1 MLRYFFTD
9 KNGKKF
15 EIKNVLTAEISA
27 DVDVPADE
35 LVLVMP
41 YDERFRNADMFEVYD
56 DEALVFV
63 GQADE
68 IVSIVRTD
76 GAIAKLSARSL
87 AGKLLDN
94 EAEPV
99 TYTNPAANFIFERH
113 LKPFG
118 IAGYD
123 GDEHAFMGKIK
134 IEKGMTEWQVLE
146 KFCSGRYGKS
156 PRITGAGFA
165 LMCGTYGGAE
175 PIVFGKN
182 GINYTSLREYIKP
195 CKVISKV
202 KLRTEEY
209 GGYKS
214 VIGNNSLDGR
224 IKRVRYVNA
233 ILDNN
238 AVKTADRMIEN
249 GNRQSFEIMLECAEC
264 LCGVVGRR
272 AVIDDSL
279 IGKREGLVVK
289 SIKYSL
295 GKNGESTTVV
305 LGKENG
311 DVADELHN

>member
-1 MLRYFFTD
+1 MLSYFFTD
-9 KNGKKF
+9 KNGKRCK
-15 EIKNVLTAEISA
+15 IKNVLTVEISA

-35 LVLVMP
+35 LVLTVP
-41 YDERFRNADMFEVYD
+41 YDRKYRNVDMLEAYD
-56 DEALVFV
+56 GKSLVFV

-68 IVSIVRTD
+68 IVSIVHNS
-76 GAIAKLSARSL
+76 GAIVRLSARSL
-87 AGKLLDN
+87 AGRLLDN

-99 TYTNPAANFIFERH
+99 TYINPAAKFIFERH

-118 IAGYD
+118 IVGYD
-123 GDEHAFMGKIK
+123 GDEHPFMGEIK

-146 KFCSGRYGKS
+146 KFCNGRYGKG

-175 PIVFGKN
+175 PIVFGRN
-182 GINYTSLREYIKP
+182 GVGYTSLREYIKP
-195 CKVISKV
+195 CKVISQV

-214 VIGNNSLDGR
+214 VVGNGSAADR

-233 ILDNN
+233 FLDNN
-238 AVKTADRMIEN
+238 AVKTADRMIES

-264 LCGVVGRR
+264 LCGIVGRR
-272 AVIDDSL
+272 AVIDDPL
-279 IGKREGLVVK
+279 VGKRKGLVVK

>member
-1 MLRYFFTD
+1 MLSYFFTD

-41 YDERFRNADMFEVYD
+41 YDEKFRNADMFEVYD

-76 GAIAKLSARSL
+76 GAIVRLSARSL

-195 CKVISKV
+195 CKVISQV

-214 VIGNNSLDGR
+214 VISNKCVADR

-233 ILDNN
+233 FLDSN

-249 GNRQSFEIMLECAEC
+249 GNRQSFEIMLQCAEC

-272 AVIDDSL
+272 AVVDDSL

>member
-1 MLRYFFTD
+1 MLTYFFTD
-9 KNGKKF
+9 KNGKRC

-35 LVLVMP
+35 LVMTVP
-41 YDERFRNADMFEVYD
+41 YDEKFGNADMLEAYD
-56 DEALVFV
+56 GKSLVFV
-63 GQADE
+63 GQVDE

-76 GAIAKLSARSL
+76 GAIVRLSARSL
-87 AGKLLDN
+87 AGRLLDN

-99 TYTNPAANFIFERH
+99 TYVNPAAKFIFKRH

-118 IAGYD
+118 IVGYD
-123 GDEHAFMGKIK
+123 GDEHPFMGTIK

-146 KFCSGRYGKS
+146 KFCNGRYGKS

-165 LMCGTYGGAE
+165 LMCGTYGGAK
-175 PIVFGKN
+175 PIVFGRN
-182 GINYTSLREYIKP
+182 GVGYTSLREYIKP
-195 CKVISKV
+195 CKVISQV

-214 VIGNNSLDGR
+214 VISNKCVADR

-233 ILDNN
+233 FLDNN

-264 LCGVVGRR
+264 LDRKSVV
-272 AVIDDSL
+272 
-279 IGKREGLVVK
+279 
-289 SIKYSL
+289 
-295 GKNGESTTVV
+295 
-305 LGKENG
+305 
-311 DVADELHN
+311 

>member
-1 MLRYFFTD
+1 MLTYFFTD
-9 KNGKKF
+9 KNSKKC

-35 LVLVMP
+35 LVLTVP
-41 YDERFRNADMFEVYD
+41 YDERFRNADVLEAYD
-56 DEALVFV
+56 GKSLVFV

-68 IVSIVRTD
+68 IVSIVKTG
-76 GAIAKLSARSL
+76 GAIVKMSARSL

-99 TYTNPAANFIFERH
+99 TYVNPAAKFIFERH

-118 IAGYD
+118 IVGYD
-123 GDEHAFMGKIK
+123 GDEHPFMGKIK

-175 PIVFGKN
+175 PIVFGRN
-182 GINYTSLREYIKP
+182 GVNYTSLREYIKP
-195 CKVISKV
+195 CKVITDV

-214 VIGNNSLDGR
+214 IISNKCVADR

-233 ILDNN
+233 FLDNN

-249 GNRQSFEIMLECAEC
+249 GNRQSFEVMIECAEC
-264 LCGVVGRR
+264 LCGIVGRR
-272 AVIDDSL
+272 AVIDDRL
-279 IGKREGLVVK
+279 VGKREDLVVK

-295 GKNGESTTVV
+295 EKNGESTTVV

>member
-1 MLRYFFTD
+1 MLTYFFTD

-123 GDEHAFMGKIK
+123 GDEHPFMGTIK

-146 KFCSGRYGKS
+146 KFCNGRYGKS

-165 LMCGTYGGAE
+165 LMCGTYGGAK
-175 PIVFGKN
+175 PIVFGRN
-182 GINYTSLREYIKP
+182 GVGYTSLREYIKP
-195 CKVISKV
+195 CKVISQV

-249 GNRQSFEIMLECAEC
+249 GNRQSFEIMIECPKC
-264 LCGVVGRR
+264 LCGIVGRK
-272 AVIDDSL
+272 AVIDDRL
-279 IGKREGLVVK
+279 VGKREGLVVK

>member
-1 MLRYFFTD
+1 MLSYFFTD
-9 KNGKKF
+9 KNGIRF
-15 EIKNVLTAEISA
+15 EIKNVLTVEISA

-35 LVLVMP
+35 LVLTVP
-41 YDERFRNADMFEVYD
+41 YDRKYRNVDMLEAYD
-56 DEALVFV
+56 GKSLVFV

-76 GAIAKLSARSL
+76 GAIVRLSARSL
-87 AGKLLDN
+87 AGRLLDN

-99 TYTNPAANFIFERH
+99 TYINPAAKFIFERH

-118 IAGYD
+118 IVGYD
-123 GDEHAFMGKIK
+123 GDEHPFMGTIK
-134 IEKGMTEWQVLE
+134 IEKGMTEWQMLE
-146 KFCSGRYGKS
+146 KFCNGRYGKN

-175 PIVFGKN
+175 PIVFGRN
-182 GINYTSLREYIKP
+182 GVGYTSLREYIKP
-195 CKVISKV
+195 CKVISQV

-214 VIGNNSLDGR
+214 VVGNGSAADR

-233 ILDNN
+233 FLDNN

-264 LCGVVGRR
+264 LCGIVGRR
-272 AVIDDSL
+272 AVIYDPL
-279 IGKREGLVVK
+279 VGKREGLVVK

-295 GKNGESTTVV
+295 KKNGESTTVV

>member
-1 MLRYFFTD
+1 MLSYFFTD
-9 KNGKKF
+9 KNGKRC
-15 EIKNVLTAEISA
+15 EIKNVLTVEISA

-35 LVLVMP
+35 LVLTVP
-41 YDERFRNADMFEVYD
+41 YDRKYRNVDMLEAYD
-56 DEALVFV
+56 GKSLVFV

-68 IVSIVRTD
+68 IVSIVHNS
-76 GAIAKLSARSL
+76 GAIVRLSARSL
-87 AGKLLDN
+87 AGRLLDN

-99 TYTNPAANFIFERH
+99 TYINPAAKFIFERH

-123 GDEHAFMGKIK
+123 GDEHPFMGTIK

-146 KFCSGRYGKS
+146 KFCNGRYGKG

-175 PIVFGKN
+175 PIVFGRN
-182 GINYTSLREYIKP
+182 GVGYTSLREYIKP
-195 CKVISKV
+195 CKVISRV
-202 KLRTEEY
+202 KLRTDEY

-214 VIGNNSLDGR
+214 VVGNGSAADR

-233 ILDNN
+233 FLDNN

-249 GNRQSFEIMLECAEC
+249 GNRQSFEITVECAEC
-264 LCGVVGRR
+264 LCGIVGRK
-272 AVIDDSL
+272 AVIYDPL
-279 IGKREGLVVK
+279 VGKREGLVVK

>member
-1 MLRYFFTD
+1 MLTYFFTD
-9 KNGKKF
+9 KNGKRC

-35 LVLVMP
+35 LVMTVP
-41 YDERFRNADMFEVYD
+41 YDEKFRNADILEAYD
-56 DEALVFV
+56 GKSLVFV

-76 GAIAKLSARSL
+76 GAIVRLSARSL
-87 AGKLLDN
+87 AGRLLDN

-99 TYTNPAANFIFERH
+99 TYVNPAAKFIFERH

-118 IAGYD
+118 IVGYD
-123 GDEHAFMGKIK
+123 GDEHPFMGTIK

-146 KFCSGRYGKS
+146 KFCNGRYGKS

-165 LMCGTYGGAE
+165 LMCGAYGGAK
-175 PIVFGKN
+175 PIVFGRN
-182 GINYTSLREYIKP
+182 GVGYTSLREYIKP
-195 CKVISKV
+195 CKVISQV

-214 VIGNNSLDGR
+214 VISNKCVADR

-233 ILDNN
+233 FLDNN

-249 GNRQSFEIMLECAEC
+249 GNRQSFEIILECAEC

-279 IGKREGLVVK
+279 IGKREGLIVK

>member
-1 MLRYFFTD
+1 MLTYFFTD
-9 KNGKKF
+9 KNGKKC

-35 LVLVMP
+35 LVLTVP
-41 YDERFRNADMFEVYD
+41 YDEKFRNADVLEAYD
-56 DEALVFV
+56 GKSLVFV

-68 IVSIVRTD
+68 IVSVVQNS
-76 GAIAKLSARSL
+76 GAIVKLSARSL

-99 TYTNPAANFIFERH
+99 TYVNPAAKFIFERH

-118 IAGYD
+118 IVGYD
-123 GDEHAFMGKIK
+123 GDEHPFMGKIK
-134 IEKGMTEWQVLE
+134 IEKGMTEWQVFE

-182 GINYTSLREYIKP
+182 GVGYTSLREYIKP
-195 CKVISKV
+195 CKVITDV

-214 VIGNNSLDGR
+214 IISNKCVADR

-233 ILDNN
+233 FLDNN

-249 GNRQSFEIMLECAEC
+249 GNRQSFEVMIECAEC
-264 LCGVVGRR
+264 LCGIVGRR
-272 AVIDDSL
+272 AVIDDRL
-279 IGKREGLVVK
+279 VGKREGLVVK

-295 GKNGESTTVV
+295 EKNGESTTVV

>member
-1 MLRYFFTD
+1 MLTYFFTD
-9 KNGKKF
+9 KNGKKC

-35 LVLVMP
+35 LVLTVP
-41 YDERFRNADMFEVYD
+41 YDEKFRNVDVLEAYD
-56 DEALVFV
+56 GKSLVFV

-68 IVSIVRTD
+68 IVSVVKTG
-76 GAIAKLSARSL
+76 GAIVKIIARSL

-99 TYTNPAANFIFERH
+99 TYVNPAAKFIFERH

-118 IAGYD
+118 IVGYD
-123 GDEHAFMGKIK
+123 GDEHPFMGKIK

-175 PIVFGKN
+175 PIVFGRN
-182 GINYTSLREYIKP
+182 GVNYTSLREYIKP
-195 CKVISKV
+195 CKVITDV

-214 VIGNNSLDGR
+214 VISNKCVADR

-233 ILDNN
+233 FLDNN
-238 AVKTADRMIEN
+238 AIKTADRMIEN
-249 GNRQSFEIMLECAEC
+249 GNRQSFEVMIECAEC
-264 LCGVVGRR
+264 LCGIVGRR
-272 AVIDDSL
+272 AVIDDRL
-279 IGKREGLVVK
+279 VGKREGLVVK
-289 SIKYSL
+289 SVKYTL

>member
-1 MLRYFFTD
+1 MLTFFFTD
-9 KNGKKF
+9 KNGKRC

-35 LVLVMP
+35 LVMTVP
-41 YDERFRNADMFEVYD
+41 YDEKFGNADMLEAYD
-56 DEALVFV
+56 GKSLVFV

-76 GAIAKLSARSL
+76 GAIVRLSARSL
-87 AGKLLDN
+87 AGRLLDN

-99 TYTNPAANFIFERH
+99 TYVNPAAKFIFERH

-118 IAGYD
+118 IVGYD
-123 GDEHAFMGKIK
+123 GDEHPFMGTIK

-146 KFCSGRYGKS
+146 KFCNGRYGKS

-165 LMCGTYGGAE
+165 LMCGTYGG
-175 PIVFGKN
+175 
-182 GINYTSLREYIKP
+182 
-195 CKVISKV
+195 
-202 KLRTEEY
+202 
-209 GGYKS
+209 YKS
-214 VIGNNSLDGR
+214 VISNKCVADR

-233 ILDNN
+233 FLDNN

>member
-1 MLRYFFTD
+1 MLTYFFTD
-9 KNGKKF
+9 KNGKKC

-27 DVDVPADE
+27 NVDVPADE
-35 LVLVMP
+35 LVLTVP
-41 YDERFRNADMFEVYD
+41 YDEKFRNADMIEAYD
-56 DEALVFV
+56 GKSLVFA

-68 IVSIVRTD
+68 IVSIVKTD
-76 GAIAKLSARSL
+76 GAIVKLSARSL

-99 TYTNPAANFIFERH
+99 TYVNPAAKFIFERH

-118 IAGYD
+118 IVGYD
-123 GDEHAFMGKIK
+123 GDEHPFMGKIK

-146 KFCSGRYGKS
+146 KFCSGRYGKG

-175 PIVFGKN
+175 PIVFGRN
-182 GINYTSLREYIKP
+182 GVGYTSLREYIKP
-195 CKVISKV
+195 CRVISQV

-214 VIGNNSLDGR
+214 VISNKCVADR

-233 ILDNN
+233 FLDNN

-249 GNRQSFEIMLECAEC
+249 GNRQSFEVMLECAEC
-264 LCGVVGRR
+264 L
-272 AVIDDSL
+272 
-279 IGKREGLVVK
+279 
-289 SIKYSL
+289 
-295 GKNGESTTVV
+295 
-305 LGKENG
+305 
-311 DVADELHN
+311 

>member
-1 MLRYFFTD
+1 MLSYFFTD
-9 KNGKKF
+9 KNGIRCEF
-15 EIKNVLTAEISA
+15 KNVLTVEISA

-35 LVLVMP
+35 LVLTVP
-41 YDERFRNADMFEVYD
+41 YDRKYRNVDMLEAYD
-56 DEALVFV
+56 GKSLVFV
-63 GQADE
+63 GQVDE

-76 GAIAKLSARSL
+76 GAIVRLSARSL
-87 AGKLLDN
+87 AGRLLDN

-99 TYTNPAANFIFERH
+99 TYINPAAKFIFERH

-118 IAGYD
+118 IVGYD
-123 GDEHAFMGKIK
+123 GDEHPFMGTIK

-146 KFCSGRYGKS
+146 KFCNGRYGKN

-175 PIVFGKN
+175 PIVFGRN
-182 GINYTSLREYIKP
+182 GVGYTSLREYIKP
-195 CKVISKV
+195 CKVISRV
-202 KLRTEEY
+202 KLRTDEY

-214 VIGNNSLDGR
+214 VVGNGSAADR

-233 ILDNN
+233 FLDNN

-249 GNRQSFEIMLECAEC
+249 GNRQSFEITVECAEC
-264 LCGVVGRR
+264 LCGIVGRR
-272 AVIDDSL
+272 AVIDDPL
-279 IGKREGLVVK
+279 VGKREGLVVK

-295 GKNGESTTVV
+295 KKNGESTTVV

>member
-1 MLRYFFTD
+1 MLTYFFTD
-9 KNGKKF
+9 KNGKRC

-35 LVLVMP
+35 LVMTVP
-41 YDERFRNADMFEVYD
+41 YDEKFGNADILEAYD
-56 DEALVFV
+56 GKSLVFV

-76 GAIAKLSARSL
+76 GAIVRMSARSL
-87 AGKLLDN
+87 AGRLLDN

-99 TYTNPAANFIFERH
+99 TYVNPAAKFIFERH

-118 IAGYD
+118 IVGYD
-123 GDEHAFMGKIK
+123 GDEHPFMGTIK

-146 KFCSGRYGKS
+146 KFCNGRYGKS

-165 LMCGTYGGAE
+165 LMCGNYGGAK
-175 PIVFGKN
+175 PIVFGRN
-182 GINYTSLREYIKP
+182 GVGYTSLREYIKP
-195 CKVISKV
+195 CKVISQI

-214 VIGNNSLDGR
+214 VISNKCVADR

-233 ILDNN
+233 FLDNN

-279 IGKREGLVVK
+279 IGKREGLIVK

>member
-1 MLRYFFTD
+1 MLTYFFTD
-9 KNGKKF
+9 KNGIRC
-15 EIKNVLTAEISA
+15 EIKNVLTAEILA

-35 LVLVMP
+35 LVLTLP
-41 YDERFRNADMFEVYD
+41 YDRKYRNVDMLEAYD
-56 DEALVFV
+56 GKSLVFV

-68 IVSIVRTD
+68 IVSIVHNS
-76 GAIAKLSARSL
+76 GAIVRLSARSL
-87 AGKLLDN
+87 AGRLLDN

-99 TYTNPAANFIFERH
+99 TYINPAAKFIFERH

-118 IAGYD
+118 IVGYD
-123 GDEHAFMGKIK
+123 GDEHPFMGTIK

-146 KFCSGRYGKS
+146 KFCNGRYGKN

-165 LMCGTYGGAE
+165 LMCGTYGGAK
-175 PIVFGKN
+175 PIVFGIN
-182 GINYTSLREYIKP
+182 GVGYTSLREYIKP
-195 CKVISKV
+195 CKVISQV

-214 VIGNNSLDGR
+214 VISNKCVDR

-233 ILDNN
+233 FLDNN

-249 GNRQSFEIMLECAEC
+249 GNRQSFEITVECAEC
-264 LCGVVGRR
+264 LCGIVGRR
-272 AVIDDSL
+272 AVIYDPL
-279 IGKREGLVVK
+279 VGKREGLVVK

-295 GKNGESTTVV
+295 KKNGESTTVV

>member
-1 MLRYFFTD
+1 MLSYFFTD

-76 GAIAKLSARSL
+76 GAIAKLSVRSL
-87 AGKLLDN
+87 AGRLLDN

-99 TYTNPAANFIFERH
+99 TYVNPAAKFIFERH

-165 LMCGTYGGAE
+165 LMCGTYGGAK
-175 PIVFGKN
+175 PIVFGRN
-182 GINYTSLREYIKP
+182 GVGYTSLREYIKP

-249 GNRQSFEIMLECAEC
+249 GNRQSFEIMIECPKC
-264 LCGVVGRR
+264 LCGIVGRK
-272 AVIDDSL
+272 AVIDDRL
-279 IGKREGLVVK
+279 VGKREGLVVK

>member
-1 MLRYFFTD
+1 MLTYFFTD
-9 KNGKKF
+9 KNGKRC

-35 LVLVMP
+35 LVMTVP
-41 YDERFRNADMFEVYD
+41 YDEKFGNADMLEAYD
-56 DEALVFV
+56 GKSLVFV

-76 GAIAKLSARSL
+76 GAIVRLSARSL
-87 AGKLLDN
+87 AGRLLDN

-99 TYTNPAANFIFERH
+99 TYVNPAAKFIFERH

-118 IAGYD
+118 IVGYD
-123 GDEHAFMGKIK
+123 GDEHPFMGTIK

-146 KFCSGRYGKS
+146 KFCNGRYGKS

-165 LMCGTYGGAE
+165 LMCGAYGGAK
-175 PIVFGKN
+175 PIVFGRN
-182 GINYTSLREYIKP
+182 GVGYTSLREYIKP
-195 CKVISKV
+195 CKVISQI

-214 VIGNNSLDGR
+214 VISNKYVADR

-233 ILDNN
+233 FLDNN

-279 IGKREGLVVK
+279 IGKREGLIVK

>member
-1 MLRYFFTD
+1 MLTYFFTD
-9 KNGKKF
+9 KNGKRC

-35 LVLVMP
+35 LMMTVP
-41 YDERFRNADMFEVYD
+41 YDEKFGNSDILEAYD
-56 DEALVFV
+56 GKSLVFV

-76 GAIAKLSARSL
+76 GAIVRLSARSL
-87 AGKLLDN
+87 AGRLLDN

-99 TYTNPAANFIFERH
+99 TYVNPAAKFIFERH

-118 IAGYD
+118 IVGYD
-123 GDEHAFMGKIK
+123 GDEHPFMGTIK

-146 KFCSGRYGKS
+146 KFCNGRYGKS

-165 LMCGTYGGAE
+165 LMCGIYGGAK
-175 PIVFGKN
+175 PIVFGRN
-182 GINYTSLREYIKP
+182 GVGYTSLREYIKP
-195 CKVISKV
+195 CKVISQI

-214 VIGNNSLDGR
+214 VISNKCVADR

-233 ILDNN
+233 FLDNN

-279 IGKREGLVVK
+279 IGKREGLIVK

>member
-1 MLRYFFTD
+1 MLSYFFTD
-9 KNGKKF
+9 KNGKRC
-15 EIKNVLTAEISA
+15 EIKNVLTVEISA

-35 LVLVMP
+35 LVMTVP
-41 YDERFRNADMFEVYD
+41 YDRKYRNVDMLEAYD
-56 DEALVFV
+56 GKSLVFV

-68 IVSIVRTD
+68 IVSIVHNS
-76 GAIAKLSARSL
+76 GAIVRLSARSL
-87 AGKLLDN
+87 AGRLLDN

-99 TYTNPAANFIFERH
+99 TYINPAAKFIFERH

-118 IAGYD
+118 IVGYD
-123 GDEHAFMGKIK
+123 GDEHPFMGTIK

-146 KFCSGRYGKS
+146 KFCSGRYGKG

-175 PIVFGKN
+175 PIVFGRN
-182 GINYTSLREYIKP
+182 GVGYTSLREYIKP
-195 CKVISKV
+195 CKVISQV

-214 VIGNNSLDGR
+214 VVGNGSAADR

-233 ILDNN
+233 FLDNN

-249 GNRQSFEIMLECAEC
+249 GNRQSFEITVECAEC
-264 LCGVVGRR
+264 LCGIVGRR
-272 AVIDDSL
+272 AVIDDPL
-279 IGKREGLVVK
+279 VGKREGLVVK

>member
-1 MLRYFFTD
+1 VLSYFFTD

-68 IVSIVRTD
+68 IVSIVQNS
-76 GAIAKLSARSL
+76 GAIAKLSVRSL
-87 AGKLLDN
+87 AGRLLDN

-99 TYTNPAANFIFERH
+99 TYVNPAAKFIFERH

-165 LMCGTYGGAE
+165 LMCGTYGGAK
-175 PIVFGKN
+175 PIVFGRN
-182 GINYTSLREYIKP
+182 GVGYTSLREYIKP

-233 ILDNN
+233 FLDNN

-249 GNRQSFEIMLECAEC
+249 GNRQSFEITVECPKC
-264 LCGVVGRR
+264 LCGIVGRR
-272 AVIDDSL
+272 AVIYDPL
-279 IGKREGLVVK
+279 VGKREGLVVK

-295 GKNGESTTVV
+295 KKNGESTTVV

>member
-1 MLRYFFTD
+1 MLSYFFTD
-9 KNGKKF
+9 KNGKRC

-35 LVLVMP
+35 LVLTVP
-41 YDERFRNADMFEVYD
+41 YDRKYRNVDMLEAYD
-56 DEALVFV
+56 GKLLVFV

-68 IVSIVRTD
+68 IVSIVHNS
-76 GAIAKLSARSL
+76 GAIVRLSARSL
-87 AGKLLDN
+87 AGRLLDN

-99 TYTNPAANFIFERH
+99 TYINPAAKFIFERH

-118 IAGYD
+118 IVGYD
-123 GDEHAFMGKIK
+123 GDEHPFMGEIK

-146 KFCSGRYGKS
+146 KFCNGRYGKG

-165 LMCGTYGGAE
+165 LMCGTYGGAK
-175 PIVFGKN
+175 PIVFGRN
-182 GINYTSLREYIKP
+182 GVGYTSLREYIKP
-195 CKVISKV
+195 CKVISQV

-214 VIGNNSLDGR
+214 VVGNGSAADR

-233 ILDNN
+233 FLDNN
-238 AVKTADRMIEN
+238 AVKTADRMIES

-264 LCGVVGRR
+264 LCGIVGRR
-272 AVIDDSL
+272 AVIDDPL
-279 IGKREGLVVK
+279 VGKREGLVVK

-295 GKNGESTTVV
+295 QKNGESTTVV

-311 DVADELHN
+311 LSLIHI

>member
-1 MLRYFFTD
+1 MLSYFFTD

-68 IVSIVRTD
+68 IVSIVQNS
-76 GAIAKLSARSL
+76 GAIAKLSVRSL
-87 AGKLLDN
+87 AGRLLDN

-99 TYTNPAANFIFERH
+99 TYVNPAAKFIFERH

-118 IAGYD
+118 IVGYD
-123 GDEHAFMGKIK
+123 GDEHPFMGTIK

-146 KFCSGRYGKS
+146 KFCSGRYGKG

-165 LMCGTYGGAE
+165 LMCGTYGGAK
-175 PIVFGKN
+175 PIVFGRN
-182 GINYTSLREYIKP
+182 GVGYTSLREYIKP

-249 GNRQSFEIMLECAEC
+249 GNRQSFEIMIECPKC
-264 LCGVVGRR
+264 LCGIVGRK
-272 AVIDDSL
+272 AVIDDRL
-279 IGKREGLVVK
+279 VGKREGLVVK

-305 LGKENG
+305 LGKENS

>member
-1 MLRYFFTD
+1 MLTYFFTD
-9 KNGKKF
+9 KNGKRC

-35 LVLVMP
+35 LVMTVP
-41 YDERFRNADMFEVYD
+41 YDEKFGNADILEAYD
-56 DEALVFV
+56 GKSLVFV

-76 GAIAKLSARSL
+76 GAIVRLSARSL
-87 AGKLLDN
+87 AGRLLDN

-99 TYTNPAANFIFERH
+99 TYVNPAAKFIFERH

-118 IAGYD
+118 IVGYD
-123 GDEHAFMGKIK
+123 GDEHPFMGTIK

-146 KFCSGRYGKS
+146 KFCNGRYGKS

-165 LMCGTYGGAE
+165 LMCVTYGGAK
-175 PIVFGKN
+175 PIVFGRN
-182 GINYTSLREYIKP
+182 GVGYTSLREYIKP
-195 CKVISKV
+195 CKVISQV

-214 VIGNNSLDGR
+214 VISNKCVADR

-233 ILDNN
+233 FLDNN

-279 IGKREGLVVK
+279 IGKREGLIVK

>member
-1 MLRYFFTD
+1 MLSYFFTD
-9 KNGKKF
+9 KNGIRC
-15 EIKNVLTAEISA
+15 EIKNVLTTEISA

-35 LVLVMP
+35 LVLTVP
-41 YDERFRNADMFEVYD
+41 YDRKYRNVDMLEAYD
-56 DEALVFV
+56 GKSLVFV

-68 IVSIVRTD
+68 IVSIVHNS
-76 GAIAKLSARSL
+76 GAIVRLSARSL
-87 AGKLLDN
+87 AGRLLDN

-99 TYTNPAANFIFERH
+99 TYINPAAKFIFERH

-118 IAGYD
+118 IVGYD
-123 GDEHAFMGKIK
+123 GDEHPFMGTIK
-134 IEKGMTEWQVLE
+134 IEKGMTEWQMLE
-146 KFCSGRYGKS
+146 KFCNGRYGKN

-175 PIVFGKN
+175 PIVFGRN
-182 GINYTSLREYIKP
+182 GVGYTSLREYIKP
-195 CKVISKV
+195 CKVISQV

-214 VIGNNSLDGR
+214 VVGNGSAADR

-233 ILDNN
+233 FLDNN

-264 LCGVVGRR
+264 LCGIVGRR
-272 AVIDDSL
+272 AVIYDPL
-279 IGKREGLVVK
+279 VGKREGLVVK

-295 GKNGESTTVV
+295 KKNGESTTVV

>member
-1 MLRYFFTD
+1 MLTYFFTD
-9 KNGKKF
+9 KNGIRCK
-15 EIKNVLTAEISA
+15 IKNVLTVEISA
-27 DVDVPADE
+27 DVDVPANE
-35 LVLVMP
+35 LVLTVP
-41 YDERFRNADMFEVYD
+41 YDRKYRNVDMLEAYD
-56 DEALVFV
+56 GKSLVFV

-76 GAIAKLSARSL
+76 GAIVRLSARSL
-87 AGKLLDN
+87 AGRLLDN

-99 TYTNPAANFIFERH
+99 TYINPAAKFIFERH

-118 IAGYD
+118 IVGYD
-123 GDEHAFMGKIK
+123 GDEHPFMGEIK
-134 IEKGMTEWQVLE
+134 IEKGMTEWQ
-146 KFCSGRYGKS
+146 GKS

-165 LMCGTYGGAE
+165 LMCGTYGGAK
-175 PIVFGKN
+175 PIVFGRN
-182 GINYTSLREYIKP
+182 GVGYTSLREYIKP
-195 CKVISKV
+195 CKVISQV

-214 VIGNNSLDGR
+214 VISNKCVADR

-233 ILDNN
+233 FLDNS

-249 GNRQSFEIMLECAEC
+249 GNRQSFEITVECPKC
-264 LCGVVGRR
+264 LCGIVGRR

-279 IGKREGLVVK
+279 LGKREGLVVK

>member
-1 MLRYFFTD
+1 MLSCFFTD
-9 KNGKKF
+9 KNGKRC
-15 EIKNVLTAEISA
+15 EIKNVLTVEISA
-27 DVDVPADE
+27 DADVPADE
-35 LVLVMP
+35 LVMTVP
-41 YDERFRNADMFEVYD
+41 YDRKYRNVDMLEAYD
-56 DEALVFV
+56 GKSLVFV

-68 IVSIVRTD
+68 IVSIVHNS
-76 GAIAKLSARSL
+76 GAIVRLSARSL
-87 AGKLLDN
+87 AGRLLDN

-99 TYTNPAANFIFERH
+99 TYINPAAKFIFERH

-118 IAGYD
+118 IVGYD
-123 GDEHAFMGKIK
+123 GDEHPFMGEIK

-146 KFCSGRYGKS
+146 KFCNGRYGKG

-165 LMCGTYGGAE
+165 LMCGTYGGAK
-175 PIVFGKN
+175 PIVFGRN
-182 GINYTSLREYIKP
+182 GVDYTSLREYIKP
-195 CKVISKV
+195 CKVISQV

-249 GNRQSFEIMLECAEC
+249 GNRQSFEIMIECPKC
-264 LCGVVGRR
+264 LCGIVGRK
-272 AVIDDSL
+272 AVIDDRL
-279 IGKREGLVVK
+279 VGKREGLVVK
-289 SIKYSL
+289 NIKYSL

>member
-1 MLRYFFTD
+1 MLTYFFTD
-9 KNGKKF
+9 KNGKKC

-35 LVLVMP
+35 LVLTVP
-41 YDERFRNADMFEVYD
+41 YDEKFRNVDVLEAYD
-56 DEALVFV
+56 GKSLVFV

-68 IVSIVRTD
+68 IVSIVKTG
-76 GAIAKLSARSL
+76 GAIVKIIARSL

-99 TYTNPAANFIFERH
+99 TYVNPAAKFIFERH

-118 IAGYD
+118 IVGYD
-123 GDEHAFMGKIK
+123 GDEHPFMGKIK

-175 PIVFGKN
+175 PIVFGRN
-182 GINYTSLREYIKP
+182 GVNYTSLREYIKP
-195 CKVISKV
+195 CKVITDV

-214 VIGNNSLDGR
+214 VISNKCVADR

-233 ILDNN
+233 FLDNN
-238 AVKTADRMIEN
+238 AIKTADRMIEN
-249 GNRQSFEIMLECAEC
+249 GNRQSFEVMIECAEC
-264 LCGVVGRR
+264 LCGIVGRR
-272 AVIDDSL
+272 AVIDDRL
-279 IGKREGLVVK
+279 VGKREGLVVK
-289 SIKYSL
+289 SVKYTL

>member
-1 MLRYFFTD
+1 MLTYFFTD
-9 KNGKKF
+9 KNGKRC

-35 LVLVMP
+35 LVMTVP
-41 YDERFRNADMFEVYD
+41 YDEKFGNADILEAYD
-56 DEALVFV
+56 GKSLVFV

-76 GAIAKLSARSL
+76 GAIVRLSARSL
-87 AGKLLDN
+87 AGRLLDN

-99 TYTNPAANFIFERH
+99 TYVNPAAKFIFERH

-118 IAGYD
+118 IVGYD
-123 GDEHAFMGKIK
+123 GDEHPFMGTIK

-146 KFCSGRYGKS
+146 KFCNGRYGKS

-165 LMCGTYGGAE
+165 LMCETYGGAK
-175 PIVFGKN
+175 PIVFGRN
-182 GINYTSLREYIKP
+182 GVGYTSLREYIKP
-195 CKVISKV
+195 CKVISQI

-214 VIGNNSLDGR
+214 VISNKCVADM

-233 ILDNN
+233 FLDNN

>member
-1 MLRYFFTD
+1 MLSYFFTD
-9 KNGKKF
+9 KNGKRC
-15 EIKNVLTAEISA
+15 EIKNVLTVEISA

-35 LVLVMP
+35 LVLTVP
-41 YDERFRNADMFEVYD
+41 YDRKYRNVDMLEAYD
-56 DEALVFV
+56 GKSLVFV

-68 IVSIVRTD
+68 IVSIVHNS
-76 GAIAKLSARSL
+76 GAIVRLSARSL
-87 AGKLLDN
+87 AGRLLDN

-99 TYTNPAANFIFERH
+99 TYINPAAKFIFERH

-118 IAGYD
+118 IVGYD
-123 GDEHAFMGKIK
+123 GDEHPFMGTIK

-146 KFCSGRYGKS
+146 KFCNGRYGKS

-165 LMCGTYGGAE
+165 LMCGTYGGAK
-175 PIVFGKN
+175 PIVFGRN
-182 GINYTSLREYIKP
+182 GVGYTSLREYIKP
-195 CKVISKV
+195 CKVISQV

-214 VIGNNSLDGR
+214 VVGNGSAADR

-233 ILDNN
+233 FLDNN

-249 GNRQSFEIMLECAEC
+249 GNRQSFEITVECAEC
-264 LCGVVGRR
+264 LCGIVGRR
-272 AVIDDSL
+272 AVIDDPL
-279 IGKREGLVVK
+279 VGKRKGLVVK

-295 GKNGESTTVV
+295 KKNGESTTVV

>member
-1 MLRYFFTD
+1 MLSYFFTD
-9 KNGKKF
+9 KNGNRC
-15 EIKNVLTAEISA
+15 EIKNVLTVEISA

-76 GAIAKLSARSL
+76 GAIVRLSARSL
-87 AGKLLDN
+87 AGRLLDN

-99 TYTNPAANFIFERH
+99 TYVNPAAKFIFERH

-118 IAGYD
+118 IVGYD
-123 GDEHAFMGKIK
+123 GDEHPFMGTIK
-134 IEKGMTEWQVLE
+134 IEKGMTEWQMLE
-146 KFCSGRYGKS
+146 KFCNGRYGKS

-165 LMCGTYGGAE
+165 LMCGTYGGAK
-175 PIVFGKN
+175 PIAFGRN
-182 GINYTSLREYIKP
+182 GVGYTSLREYIKP
-195 CKVISKV
+195 CKVISQV

-249 GNRQSFEIMLECAEC
+249 GNRQSFEIMIECPKC
-264 LCGVVGRR
+264 LCGIVGRK
-272 AVIDDSL
+272 AVIDDRL
-279 IGKREGLVVK
+279 VGKREGLVVK

>member
-1 MLRYFFTD
+1 MLTYFFTD
-9 KNGKKF
+9 KNGKRC

-35 LVLVMP
+35 LVMTVP
-41 YDERFRNADMFEVYD
+41 YDEKFRNADILEAYD
-56 DEALVFV
+56 GKSLVFV

-68 IVSIVRTD
+68 IVSIVKTD
-76 GAIAKLSARSL
+76 GAIVRLSARSL
-87 AGKLLDN
+87 AGRLLDN

-99 TYTNPAANFIFERH
+99 TYVNPAAKFIFERH

-118 IAGYD
+118 IVGYD
-123 GDEHAFMGKIK
+123 GDEHPFMGTIK

-146 KFCSGRYGKS
+146 KFCNGRYGKS

-165 LMCGTYGGAE
+165 LMCGAYGGAK
-175 PIVFGKN
+175 PIVFGRN
-182 GINYTSLREYIKP
+182 GVGYTSLREYIKP
-195 CKVISKV
+195 CKVISQI

-214 VIGNNSLDGR
+214 VISNKCVADR

-233 ILDNN
+233 FLDNN

-279 IGKREGLVVK
+279 IGKREGLIVK

>member
-1 MLRYFFTD
+1 MLSYFFTD
-9 KNGKKF
+9 KNGKRC
-15 EIKNVLTAEISA
+15 EIKNVLTVEISA

-35 LVLVMP
+35 LVLTVP
-41 YDERFRNADMFEVYD
+41 YDRKYRNVDMLEAYD
-56 DEALVFV
+56 GKSLVFV

-68 IVSIVRTD
+68 IVSIVHNS
-76 GAIAKLSARSL
+76 GAIVRLSARSL
-87 AGKLLDN
+87 AGRLLDN

-99 TYTNPAANFIFERH
+99 TYINPAAKFIFERH

-118 IAGYD
+118 IVGYD
-123 GDEHAFMGKIK
+123 GDEHPFMGKIK

-146 KFCSGRYGKS
+146 KFCNGRYGKS
-156 PRITGAGFA
+156 PRITGAGLA

-175 PIVFGKN
+175 PIVFGRN
-182 GINYTSLREYIKP
+182 GVGYTSLREYIKP
-195 CKVISKV
+195 CKVISQV

-214 VIGNNSLDGR
+214 VVGNGSAADR

-233 ILDNN
+233 FLDNN

-249 GNRQSFEIMLECAEC
+249 GNRQSFEITVECAEC
-264 LCGVVGRR
+264 LCGIVGRR
-272 AVIDDSL
+272 AVIYDPL
-279 IGKREGLVVK
+279 VGKREGLVVK